1 MTNSQAEG
9 VHRLRA
15 AGPHVQKLHVGSRFL
30 RKMQSMKASESF
42 AASVFSVNSEK
53 ALLHGGNCEVVKF
66 SLEKCSVDWVVFI
79 MFAVKFAVLLIC
91 ASMRVLMFTSAE
103 AVGGVGGSGIS
114 PLECLRVRWNE
125 MATHVDPCLA
135 AVFHTGPTECL
146 CRQTPK
152 RLNNYITVGGEGM
165 MGRRGGVPLPI

>member
-9 VHRLRA
+9 VHRLRV

-103 AVGGVGGSGIS
+103 AVGGVGGSGVS

-125 MATHVDPCLA
+125 MAT
-135 AVFHTGPTECL
+135 
-146 CRQTPK
+146 R
-152 RLNNYITVGGEGM
+152 
-165 MGRRGGVPLPI
+165 

>member
-9 VHRLRA
+9 VHRLRV

-53 ALLHGGNCEVVKF
+53 ALLHGGICEVVKF

-103 AVGGVGGSGIS
+103 AVGGVGGSGVS

-125 MATHVDPCLA
+125 MATHVDPCA
-135 AVFHTGPTECL
+135 ECHMFGCSL
-146 CRQTPK
+146 SHRS
-152 RLNNYITVGGEGM
+152 Y
-165 MGRRGGVPLPI
+165 